1 MTFGLGYSAVLVWI
15 GSAFVGSFGDFD
27 DAYPYWP
34 AIPHLRTDTA
44 GFLAFA
50 VAIVSLVISRYL
62 QLGRRNGALVEPA
75 ALARPAGVLAVQAV
89 ADVAAFLG
97 TAVVIYLSVNAAMHP
112 WTLPIQL
119 THLLP
124 WPSEGTV
131 RVIALAICLVAVATR
146 RYLRATAPRPAQPAA
161 VPERVGVGASPQQ
174 PLGSLVP
181 QLDAPAGAGVAGVLD
196 VSLVFGRHRRRV
208 FRSRRQ
214 ELVALPDP
222 GQPVVANG
230 EDLWLDRLAQAGT
243 DAVGLVD
250 PYLHVVVLSSPVPWC
265 PGVQGLGRASPGRH
279 Q

>member
-50 VAIVSLVISRYL
+50 VAIVSLVVSRYL

-75 ALARPAGVLAVQAV
+75 APARPAGVLAVQAV

-112 WTLPIQL
+112 WTLPVQL
-119 THLLP
+119 THLVP

-146 RYLRATAPRPAQPAA
+146 RYLRATAPRPGQPAA
-161 VPERVGVGASPQQ
+161 VPERVGVGASP
-174 PLGSLVP
+174 GS
-181 QLDAPAGAGVAGVLD
+181 
-196 VSLVFGRHRRRV
+196 R
-208 FRSRRQ
+208 
-214 ELVALPDP
+214 
-222 GQPVVANG
+222 
-230 EDLWLDRLAQAGT
+230 
-243 DAVGLVD
+243 
-250 PYLHVVVLSSPVPWC
+250 
-265 PGVQGLGRASPGRH
+265 
-279 Q
+279 